1 MVTKIKLHSL
11 LPAVYYHGPSS
22 NWIGGVEC
30 PEEVEEGRSQLRST
44 VVRPTGVVE
53 LKHRTNVTRNKLFKE
68 RGDREIMNVRYYVYA
83 KI

>member
-1 MVTKIKLHSL
+1 M
-11 LPAVYYHGPSS
+11 YYHGPSS
-22 NWIGGVEC
+22 NRIGGVEC
-30 PEEVEEGRSQLRST
+30 PEEVEEGRGQLRGT